1 MRHLLV
7 VPALLLALTACSGA
21 EPEAS
26 APAGE
31 PAASAS
37 GPSESTAPS
46 PEPEADEE
54 PSPAAAPVD
63 QVLASREGTL
73 GRSQAR
79 ADVITLRRAGEL
91 VNLEVVLTNVSD
103 GTLVA
108 KDLFEATP
116 GDGAVTGITLV
127 DGVASKRYLPAKDSA
142 GNCVCS
148 EPGQVVLPSQGST
161 VISATYAAPPDSTE
175 LLSVELP
182 GFGTFT
188 DLALAG

>member
-1 MRHLLV
+1 MRQLLV
-7 VPALLLALTACSGA
+7 VPALLLALTGCSGA

-37 GPSESTAPS
+37 GPSESTEPV
-46 PEPEADEE
+46 PEAE
-54 PSPAAAPVD
+54 PSPTAAPVD

-73 GRSQAR
+73 GKNQAR

-108 KDLFEATP
+108 KDLFEAAP
-116 GDGAVTGITLV
+116 GDGAVTGITLI
-127 DGVASKRYLPAKDSA
+127 DGGASKRYLPAKDSA
-142 GNCVCS
+142 GNCLCS
-148 EPGQVVLPSQGST
+148 QPGLLVLQEQGST
-161 VISATYAAPPDSTE
+161 VISATYAAPPDSTKA
-175 LLSVELP
+175 LSVELP

>member
-1 MRHLLV
+1 MRQLLV
-7 VPALLLALTACSGA
+7 VPALLLALTGCSGA

-37 GPSESTAPS
+37 GPSESTE
-46 PEPEADEE
+46 PEPEAE
-54 PSPAAAPVD
+54 PSPTAAPVD

-73 GRSQAR
+73 GTNQAR

-91 VNLEVVLTNVSD
+91 VNLEVVLTNMST

-108 KDLFEATP
+108 EDPFEAAS
-116 GDGAVTGITLV
+116 GDGAVTGITLI
-127 DGVASKRYLPAKDSA
+127 DGGASKRYLPAKDSA
-142 GNCVCS
+142 GNCLCS
-148 EPGQVVLPSQGST
+148 QPGQLVLPEKGST

-175 LLSVELP
+175 VLSVELP